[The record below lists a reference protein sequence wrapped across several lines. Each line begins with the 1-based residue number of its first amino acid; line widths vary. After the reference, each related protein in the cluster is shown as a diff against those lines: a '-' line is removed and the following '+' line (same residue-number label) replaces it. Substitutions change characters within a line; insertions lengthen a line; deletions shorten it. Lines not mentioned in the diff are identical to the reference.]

1 MSILEETETI
11 SVKGPEINSQAT
23 LNDIVFENRNKEY
36 GAFVLRKEYGRYVTS
51 AVVISSVV
59 FFIGLVSPLIY
70 NKYKPAEPEKIE
82 EVVDLELMEVKDE
95 QPEEEIP
102 VEPPP
107 PQVEEPPKV
116 AMSEFLEP
124 EVVPDEKV
132 VKDPPKVEEIVNP
145 GPTDQE
151 GDPDLNE
158 VINVGEGTGNAIV
171 EVPVSN
177 EPLLFVPEMPEFKGN
192 MDEFF
197 KKNVVYPTKALN
209 NGIEGKVFVQFVI
222 NTDGTVTDVKTIR
235 GIGYGCDEEAERVTK
250 KMVWTPGKQNGVP
263 VRIKKVLPIHFKLP
277 D

>member
-11 SVKGPEINSQAT
+11 SVKKTEINSQAT

-36 GAFVLRKEYGRYVTS
+36 GAFIIRKEYGRYVTV
-51 AVVISSVV
+51 AVVISAVV
-59 FFIGLVSPLIY
+59 FFVGLVSPLIY
-70 NKYKPAEPEKIE
+70 NKYKPAEQE
-82 EVVDLELMEVKDE
+82 EIVQEVDLELMEVKDE
-95 QPEEEIP
+95 KPEEEIP

-107 PQVEEPPKV
+107 PAEEPPKV

-124 EVVPDEKV
+124 EVTKDEQV
-132 VKDPPKVEEIVNP
+132 VKDPPKNDDIVNP
-145 GPTDQE
+145 GPVDQD
-151 GDPDLNE
+151 GDANLND
-158 VINVGEGTGNAIV
+158 VISDGNGSGNAIV
-171 EVPVSN
+171 EAAPSN
-177 EPLLFVPEMPEFKGN
+177 EPLLYVPEMPEFKGN
-192 MDEFF
+192 MEEFF
-197 KKNVVYPTKALN
+197 RKNVVYPTKAQN

-222 NTDGTVTDVKTIR
+222 NTDGTVTDVKAIR

>member
-11 SVKGPEINSQAT
+11 SVTKTEINSQAT

-36 GAFVLRKEYGRYVTS
+36 GAFVIRKEYGRYVTT
-51 AVVISSVV
+51 AVIISTVV
-59 FFIGLVSPLIY
+59 FVVGLVSPLIY
-70 NKYKPAEPEKIE
+70 NKYKPEVKE
-82 EVVDLELMEVKDE
+82 EIVEEVDLELMQVKDE

-107 PQVEEPPKV
+107 PAEEPPKV

-124 EVVPDEKV
+124 EVTKDEQV
-132 VKDPPKVEEIVNP
+132 VKDPPKNEEIINP
-145 GPTDQE
+145 GPVDQE
-151 GDPDLNE
+151 GDASLSEAISDGN
-158 VINVGEGTGNAIV
+158 GSGNAIV

-177 EPLLFVPEMPEFKGN
+177 EPLLYVPEMPEFKGN
-192 MDEFF
+192 MEEFF
-197 KKNVVYPTKALN
+197 RKNVVYPTKAQN

-222 NTDGTVTDVKTIR
+222 NTDGTVSDVKAIR

-250 KMVWTPGKQNGVP
+250 KMVWTPGKQNGVA